1 MFLNVFTTKCDVSCV
16 PFAMMYNCQILHCQA
31 CNCGRGSVLELVQ
44 RRWLRRCSD
53 DRAVQPW
60 HCRRKQ
66 ETELFHST
74 LICTFSTQW
83 PPVDNVQCDAVRRHR
98 GDTGECSNPVRTGLV
113 SFSVTKIVR
122 GSILFW
128 FSFTHCAAVLNCSIH
143 SCTFSGHNG
152 LQGKLPWL
160 VLHLEGR
167 EACARRFGWFFLV
180 PKVGVL
186 FEPKNYVQSIFCV
199 FFGVFLERKKCGRRW
214 SQEFKP
220 GLYCRCFIFCF

>member
-1 MFLNVFTTKCDVSCV
+1 
-16 PFAMMYNCQILHCQA
+16 MMYNCQILHCQA
-31 CNCGRGSVLELVQ
+31 CNCGNWGSVLEELVQ

-122 GSILFW
+122 GW
-128 FSFTHCAAVLNCSIH
+128 LN
-143 SCTFSGHNG
+143 
-152 LQGKLPWL
+152 L
-160 VLHLEGR
+160 VLVFFHPLCSSQYSAAHSLGTMGFKESCHGLFCIWKEGKPAPVDSD
-167 EACARRFGWFFLV
+167 EFFWV
-180 PKVGVL
+180 PKVGVI
-186 FEPKNYVQSIFCV
+186 FEPKIICSV
-199 FFGVFLERKKCGRRW
+199 FFVCFWGYFWRKKCGRRC

>member
-16 PFAMMYNCQILHCQA
+16 LFAMMYNCQILHCQV
-31 CNCGRGSVLELVQ
+31 CNCGNWGSVLELVQ

-122 GSILFW
+122 GW
-128 FSFTHCAAVLNCSIH
+128 LN
-143 SCTFSGHNG
+143 
-152 LQGKLPWL
+152 L
-160 VLHLEGR
+160 VL
-167 EACARRFGWFFLV
+167 
-180 PKVGVL
+180 
-186 FEPKNYVQSIFCV
+186 V
-199 FFGVFLERKKCGRRW
+199 FFHPLCSAQLLNTQLHILWVQWASRKAAMACFAFGRKGSLR
-214 SQEFKP
+214 P
-220 GLYCRCFIFCF
+220 